1 MLGWVILVTTL
12 FFLLYVTT
20 MSFKVNN
27 SSTNSTLVT
36 SVDHSICGKQLCDDF
51 VKKCKGELFLFWFGE
66 EKCFSLILSM
76 TELFHLLHITIK
88 HYYKLLCLSCPHCQ
102 SSYYT

>member
-36 SVDHSICGKQLCDDF
+36 SVIAFVENSCVI

-66 EKCFSLILSM
+66 EKCLSLILSM

-88 HYYKLLCLSCPHCQ
+88 YYYKLL
-102 SSYYT
+102 YV